1 VEPSESLP
9 LPQGY
14 GGPSTAN
21 RFPRVLIERFAG
33 YRVRH
38 WI

>member
-1 VEPSESLP
+1 VEYRSPPP
-9 LPQGY
+9 LAGY